1 MAKTKLT
8 LSIEKQTIKNAKA
21 QSLKMDETIS
31 ALVEEFLNSIS
42 GSWVT
47 ELAKKLNV
55 KERYISSEEVMKGRP
70 NGLDSGKLVRE
81 IRNGRWKSIS
91 G

>member
-21 QSLKMDETIS
+21 QSLKMDQAIS

-42 GSWVT
+42 GSW
-47 ELAKKLNV
+47 
-55 KERYISSEEVMKGRP
+55 P
-70 NGLDSGKLVRE
+70 
-81 IRNGRWKSIS
+81 KS
-91 G
+91 